1 VTDGALN
8 HIRVLDLSRVLA
20 GPFAGQILGDLGA
33 EVIKVERPGRGD
45 ETRGWGPPWFPSA
58 DADPAERQAAYFL
71 SANRNKR
78 SLAVDIATAEGR
90 QIVHDLAAESDVV
103 LENFKVGGLARHG
116 LDHASLSTNNPGLIT
131 CSITGFGQDGPY
143 AHRPGYDFLVQAM
156 GGLMSVTGEPD
167 GPPDKVGVALA
178 DVMTG
183 LYAVIGI
190 QAALAHRD
198 RTGEGQHVDLALMDV
213 QAATL
218 VNQAMNYLV
227 SGTPPT
233 RMGNAHPNI
242 VPYQA
247 FRAADDYFILTI
259 GNDDQFRRLCD
270 VVGRPDLAD
279 DARFATNAARVTN
292 RDVLVPILAGI
303 FAEGRAADWLSRLDA
318 AGIPCGPINTIDKV
332 FADPQMRHRGMAAR
346 VPDASGRDVPTVGS
360 PLKMGETPAT
370 PRAAPPGLGEHTAD
384 VLREVLGYDA
394 ATIDRLRVDGVV
406 AGPDPSHGRP

>member
-1 VTDGALN
+1 VTDGPLPD
-8 HIRVLDLSRVLA
+8 IRVLDLSRVLA

-45 ETRGWGPPWFPSA
+45 ETRGWGPPWFPAA

-71 SANRNKR
+71 AANRNKR
-78 SLAVDIATAEGR
+78 SVAVDIATAEGQR
-90 QIVHDLAAESDVV
+90 IVRDLAAQSDVV
-103 LENFKVGGLARHG
+103 LENFKVGGLARYG
-116 LDHASLSTNNPGLIT
+116 LDHASLSADNPGLIT

-167 GPPDKVGVALA
+167 GPPQKVGVALA
-178 DVMTG
+178 DVMTA

-190 QAALAHRD
+190 QAALAHRE
-198 RTGEGQHVDLALMDV
+198 RTGAGQHIDLALMDV
-213 QAATL
+213 QAATI

-247 FRAADDYFILTI
+247 FRAADDYFILTV
-259 GNDDQFRRLCD
+259 GNDDQFRRLCE
-270 VVGRPDLAD
+270 VLGRPDLAD
-279 DARFATNAARVTN
+279 DARFATNAARVEN
-292 RDVLVPILAGI
+292 REVLVPILAGI
-303 FAEGRAADWLSRLDA
+303 LAEGSAAHWLSRLDA
-318 AGIPCGPINTIDKV
+318 AGIPCGPINSIDKV
-332 FADPQMRHRGMAAR
+332 FADPQMRHRGMAAS

-360 PLKMGETPAT
+360 PLTMTETPAT
-370 PRAAPPGLGEHTAD
+370 LRTAPPALGEHTAQ
-384 VLREVLGYDA
+384 VLRDVLGYDA
-394 ATIDRLRVDGVV
+394 ATIDRLQVDGVV
-406 AGPDPSHGRP
+406 AANDTSEGRA